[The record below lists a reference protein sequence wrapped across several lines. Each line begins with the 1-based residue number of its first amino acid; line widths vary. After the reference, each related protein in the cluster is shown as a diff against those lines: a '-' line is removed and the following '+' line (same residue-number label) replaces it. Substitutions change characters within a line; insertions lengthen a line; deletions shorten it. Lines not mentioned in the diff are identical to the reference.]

1 MIENNQWSNT
11 RLDVVQSTAACLKV
25 VVCVTLGHRV
35 RCVICWLVVLGTMR
49 LKASSREI
57 DDRLDGVGSGHPILM
72 GKLRSRDR
80 CRRCHYCN
88 HSRFCSTDTELARD
102 RIDQHFLSNSL
113 VFRPDLFNCKCNF
126 GFCQKDIDDTSLKD
140 LIVVN
145 RNIDS
150 DDIVQGHRIV

>member
-1 MIENNQWSNT
+1 MIEDNQWSNT
-11 RLDVVQSTAACLKV
+11 RLDIVQPTATCIEV
-25 VVCVTLGHRV
+25 VVCVTQGHRV
-35 RCVICWLVVLGTMR
+35 SRIICWLVVLSAVR

-88 HSRFCSTDTELARD
+88 HSRFFSTDTELARD
-102 RIDQHFLSNSL
+102 RIDQHFLSQSL

-126 GFCQKDIDDTSLKD
+126 GFRQKDIDDTSLKG
-140 LIVVN
+140 LIVVD

-150 DDIVQGHRIV
+150 DNLVQGHRIV